1 MSSQPPGWYPDAQG
15 QQRYWDGN
23 QWTEHTA
30 PATGGGGP
38 VTGGGGATAAAAA
51 VSPMV
56 WPALAAAVLTAI
68 GAVGA
73 WATALGESLNG
84 LDTDDGKVVLGIAGA
99 SALLLLI
106 GALTRHRWPY
116 VLPLLAGGFA
126 AVITIIDYSDLQ
138 DTPVDAGWG
147 LYVAIAGSVL
157 LTVLSLVLLI
167 KPRR

>member
-23 QWTEHTA
+23 QWTEHIA
-30 PATGGGGP
+30 PATSG
-38 VTGGGGATAAAAA
+38 GGGGATATRGGASPVVWGALAAAA
-51 VSPMV
+51 V
-56 WPALAAAVLTAI
+56 TAI
-68 GAVGA
+68 GAIGA

-99 SALLLLI
+99 SALLLLV
-106 GALTRHRWPY
+106 GAFTGHRWPY

-138 DTPVDAGWG
+138 DTAVDAGWG

-157 LTVLSLVLLI
+157 LTILSLVLLI